1 MKINLRLLALPLL
14 LGVSLPGRADS
25 LWTTPGGDHL
35 SLYAD
40 HKASRV
46 GDIVTVVVEEA
57 AAAQSTQNKQST
69 RASSLNDAVGQFI
82 FTPASSGLGTHAGQA
97 PSLQVSGTSNYT
109 GGGQITNSQTV
120 TSRAAVVV
128 TDVLPNGNFVI
139 EGVRLVTFSGDSQYM
154 VLHGVVRSDDIG
166 SDNTV
171 NSTNIAD
178 AGIEV
183 VSRGALSDAEKLG
196 WFSKVYEMLRP
207 F

>member
-1 MKINLRLLALPLL
+1 MSPARRTLLLPLALGLAL
-14 LGVSLPGRADS
+14 TGRADS

-69 RASSLNDAVGQFI
+69 RASTLNDAVGQFV

-97 PSLQVSGTSNYT
+97 PSLQVSGSSNYS
-109 GGGQITNSQTV
+109 GGGQVTNSQSV

-139 EGVRLVTFSGDSQYM
+139 EGIRLITFSGETQYM
-154 VLHGVVRSDDIG
+154 VLHGVVRGDDIASDD
-166 SDNTV
+166 TV

-183 VSRGALSDAEKLG
+183 VSKGALSDAEKQG
-196 WFSKVYEMLRP
+196 WFSKIYEMLRP

>member
-1 MKINLRLLALPLL
+1 MKNRLRAFLLALSC
-14 LGVSLPGRADS
+14 GCTGARADS

-46 GDIVTVVVEEA
+46 GDIVTVVIQEA

-69 RASSLNDAVGQFI
+69 RTSSVNDAVTQFL

-97 PSLQVSGTSNYT
+97 PSLQVGGTSNYT
-109 GGGQITNSQTV
+109 GGGQITNSQSV
-120 TSRAAVVV
+120 NSRAAVIV

-139 EGVRLVTFSGDSQYM
+139 EGVRLITFSGETQYV
-154 VLHGVVRSDDIG
+154 VLHGIVRPDDIG

-183 VSRGALSDAEKLG
+183 VSKGSLSDAEKMG

>member
-1 MKINLRLLALPLL
+1 MSFRLKSVSLLLLLACA
-14 LGVSLPGRADS
+14 GAARADS

-46 GDIVTVVVEEA
+46 GDIVTVVVQEA

-69 RASSLNDAVGQFI
+69 RTSTVNDTVGQFI

-97 PSLQVSGTSNYT
+97 PSLQVGGNSSYT
-109 GGGQITNSQTV
+109 GGGQVTNSQSV
-120 TSRAAVVV
+120 TSRAAVIV

-139 EGVRLVTFSGDSQYM
+139 EGVRLITFSGETQYM
-154 VLHGVVRSDDIG
+154 VLHGVVRPDDIASDD
-166 SDNTV
+166 TV

-183 VSRGALSDAEKLG
+183 VGKGALTDSEKLG
-196 WFSKVYEMLRP
+196 WFSKFYEMLRP